1 MGTYRILI
9 SRTDAI
15 GDVVLTL
22 PLAGILKQYFP
33 QAEIYFL
40 GKTYTRD
47 IIELSEDIDGFL
59 NWSEISEKPEQE
71 GIELI
76 RQYNFDSII
85 HVFPDKAI
93 ARMAKKAGIANRIG
107 TSHRIY
113 NRFYCNRLIN
123 FSRKKSNL
131 HEAQLNTKLLKGLGI
146 EKDFS
151 LDEIQQF
158 YHLRVKQKLDDT
170 FAALL
175 DPEKKNIILHSKSK
189 GSAREWGLDN
199 FRGLISLL
207 PPDKYRVFLSGTEEE
222 GKLFRDKL
230 LGPKHVMDISGKMS
244 LSQFIAFINAADALV
259 AASTGPLHIA
269 AALGKVALGIYPPIK
284 PMHPGR
290 WKPLGPKASYIVQK
304 TECSD
309 CRKGGAC
316 HCMLELSP
324 TIVKKKLTDL
334 MS

>member
-1 MGTYRILI
+1 MGTQRILI

-22 PLAGILKQYFP
+22 PLAGILKQYLP
-33 QAEIYFL
+33 QVEVYFL

-47 IIELSEDIDGFL
+47 VVDLSEDIDGFL
-59 NWSEISEKPEQE
+59 DWSEISVKPEQE
-71 GIELI
+71 GIELFK
-76 RQYNFDSII
+76 QYAFDSII
-85 HVFPDKAI
+85 HVFPDRAI
-93 ARMAKKAGIANRIG
+93 ARMAKKAGIAKRIG

-113 NRFYCNRLIN
+113 NWAYCNRLVH
-123 FSRKKSNL
+123 FSRKKSEL
-131 HEAQLNTKLLKGLGI
+131 HEAQLNAKLLSALGI
-146 EKDFS
+146 DQDFS
-151 LDEIQQF
+151 LDEIQGF
-158 YHLRVKQKLDDT
+158 YHLRLKQKLDDS

-175 DPEKKNIILHSKSK
+175 HPDKKNIILHSKSK

-207 PPDKYRVFLSGTEEE
+207 PPDKYRIFLSGTEEE
-222 GKLFRDKL
+222 GLLFREKL
-230 LGPKHVMDISGKMS
+230 LGPEHVIDISGQMS
-244 LSQFIAFINAADALV
+244 LAQFIAFIHASDALV

-290 WKPLGPKASYIVQK
+290 WKPLGPKASYIVQEK
-304 TECSD
+304 ECSD

-324 TIVKKKLTDL
+324 TIVKNRLTEL
-334 MS
+334 LS